1 MKTFVIHIGT
11 WASWAT
17 THTQPNR
24 SVAHRRR
31 GGVGRQRAQARK
43 PAVKHRDDGL
53 TLEQR
58 RERDAKA
65 LQETAARKAVQGLT
79 GSRQPE
85 GAGQV
90 EASACNKVRW
100 WRKQRSVGR
109 GFGQITILPAI
120 KILNF

>member
-1 MKTFVIHIGT
+1 MKG
-11 WASWAT
+11 
-17 THTQPNR
+17 
-24 SVAHRRR
+24 
-31 GGVGRQRAQARK
+31 
-43 PAVKHRDDGL
+43 RDDGL

-109 GFGQITILPAI
+109 GFGELLLLPLQEKGGGFVCCVSAVAI
-120 KILNF
+120 VYYCKVRLRSHNKK